1 MEMDLNL
8 GKLFIE
14 AEERLNKSEHA
25 EYEAKYKAL
34 REIVDY
40 GSEADMLAL
49 TRFVIETKE
58 RFGQT

>member
-1 MEMDLNL
+1 MDLNL

-25 EYEAKYKAL
+25 EYEAKYKVL
-34 REIVDY
+34 RSIIDY
-40 GSEADMLAL
+40 NSEADMLAL

-58 RFGQT
+58 RFGKT

>member
-1 MEMDLNL
+1 MNLSL

-14 AEERLNKSEHA
+14 AEDRLNENEHA

-34 REIVDY
+34 REMVDY
-40 GSEADMLAL
+40 DSESDMLAL